1 MRIFTFFSSL
11 LLIAIGGM
19 GCYGWGMGGEGPQ
32 TLVSAIPGGFGA
44 MMLFGGI
51 VAMLLRR
58 TGLQI
63 SFLAAIAGAFSGLGR
78 LTPAYLSDS
87 LDWKS
92 QPTNL
97 IVAMSAICLLY
108 LLASAVAPVLPKR
121 SRKEPG
127 EVGSTDDTPES
138 IPC

>member
-19 GCYGWGMGGEGPQ
+19 GYYGWGMGGEGPQ

-63 SFLAAIAGAFSGLGR
+63 AFLAAIAGTFSGLGR

-97 IVAMSAICLLY
+97 IVAMSSICLLY
-108 LLASAVAPVLPKR
+108 LLASAAAPILPKR
-121 SRKEPG
+121 SRKEPAV
-127 EVGSTDDTPES
+127 VGSKEVTPES
-138 IPC
+138 TPC